1 MTDRIT
7 IIPAFAGCTAIFGGK
22 HHPIIGWK
30 IDQLTGQVDPVTV
43 NGVIENRQDVA
54 IDIDGFDERS

>member
-7 IIPAFAGCTAIFGGK
+7 IIPAFAGCTAVFGGK

-30 IDQLTGQVDPVTV
+30 VDQLTGQVDPITV
-43 NGVIENRQDVA
+43 DGVIENRS
-54 IDIDGFDERS
+54 DIAYFINNSEQ